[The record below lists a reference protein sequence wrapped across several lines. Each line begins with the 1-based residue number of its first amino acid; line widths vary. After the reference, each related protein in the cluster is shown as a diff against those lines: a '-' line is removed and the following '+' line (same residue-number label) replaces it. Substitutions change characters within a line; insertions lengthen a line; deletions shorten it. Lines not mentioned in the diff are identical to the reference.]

1 MARMWLGLVCAA
13 AVAGGAQAHFF
24 FLLPPDDA
32 NPAVRLVLGDTARPD
47 PEAQV
52 DLGRSGQFWVRTG
65 SGKVAP
71 AKIGTGSGDG
81 WLSLEP
87 VADAAEAFG
96 TVEAGVVVR
105 GQPDPVLLV
114 HHPRAV
120 LAPLGPARPAPES
133 HRDRPLEIT
142 PVVRG
147 GGVAFRVTAA
157 GEPVGSAD
165 VVVEVP
171 GEKRPRAV
179 KTDAAGVTPAFEAA
193 GTYAARA
200 MRVEARAGEFQ
211 GRAYKQ
217 VRHYATLVV
226 RHDAGR

>member
-1 MARMWLGLVCAA
+1 MTRMWFGLVCAA

-32 NPAVRLVLGDTARPD
+32 NPTVRLVLSHTAKPD

-52 DLGRSGQFWVRTG
+52 DSGRSGKFWMLTG
-65 SGKVAP
+65 SGKAVA
-71 AKIGTGSGDG
+71 AKVGAGGEG

-87 VADAAEAFG
+87 VADAVEVFG
-96 TVEAGVVVR
+96 TIEAGVVVR
-105 GQPDPVLLV
+105 GQPDPVLLI

-120 LAPLGPARPAPES
+120 LPALGSARPAPEL

-147 GGVAFRVTAA
+147 GGVAFCVTAG
-157 GEPVGSAD
+157 GEPVGSTD

-179 KTDAAGVTPAFEAA
+179 KTGAAGVTPAFEAA

-200 MRVEARAGEFQ
+200 SRVEDQAGEFQ

-217 VRHYATLVV
+217 IRHYATLVV